1 MLVTS
6 AEANANTSPSHI
18 SGTLSTVPADIQLRL
33 GRLCAYLADYPSV
46 RSGPEREWLT
56 GGDARPGCWPEPAGW
71 RMDLL
76 MPDAPGADPAVRLA
90 LEEALVRAVPPA
102 PVLRIWQNQACV
114 VLGRGQRLEREVN
127 AAAAAAARVP
137 VLRRASGGGT
147 VYHDPGNL
155 NITMAVP
162 GWVPGLTGE
171 LAALV
176 AGVLRRLGLAPAATE
191 RGVFVGTAKL
201 SGLAAQLTRGATL
214 AHATLLVTTPAAR
227 VRAFLTP
234 APPDRRPL
242 DSRRSPV
249 LPLCEMARGMTVPA
263 ARSLVLAQAAE
274 RYGPLVPRAASAAE
288 ICWQER
294 LMAQP
299 YGNGTW
305 HAMGRAPVQATETKE
320 AQWTTKPAL
329 SCTG

>member
-1 MLVTS
+1 
-6 AEANANTSPSHI
+6 
-18 SGTLSTVPADIQLRL
+18 
-33 GRLCAYLADYPSV
+33 
-46 RSGPEREWLT
+46 
-56 GGDARPGCWPEPAGW
+56 
-71 RMDLL
+71 MDLVV
-76 MPDAPGADPAVRLA
+76 PDTPDTDPAANLA
-90 LEEALVRAVPPA
+90 LEEALVRAIPPA
-102 PVLRIWQNQACV
+102 PLLRIWQNEACV

-127 AAAAAAARVP
+127 VAAAAAAGVP

-147 VYHDPGNL
+147 VYHDLGNL

-176 AGVLRRLGLAPAATE
+176 AGALRRLGLAPAVTA
-191 RGVFVGTAKL
+191 RGVFVGAAKL
-201 SGLAAQLTRGATL
+201 SGLAAQLTRTATL
-214 AHATLLVTTPAAR
+214 AHATLLVTTPAPR

-234 APPDRRPL
+234 APQDRRRL
-242 DSRRSPV
+242 DSR
-249 LPLCEMARGMTVPA
+249 
-263 ARSLVLAQAAE
+263 RSLVLAQAAE

-294 LMAQP
+294 LMAQR

-305 HAMGRAPVQATETKE
+305 HATGRAPVQRTQTEE

>member
-1 MLVTS
+1 
-6 AEANANTSPSHI
+6 
-18 SGTLSTVPADIQLRL
+18 
-33 GRLCAYLADYPSV
+33 
-46 RSGPEREWLT
+46 
-56 GGDARPGCWPEPAGW
+56 
-71 RMDLL
+71 MDLVVL
-76 MPDAPGADPAVRLA
+76 EKPSTDPAANLA
-90 LEEALVRAVPPA
+90 LEEALVRAIPPG
-102 PVLRIWQNQACV
+102 PLLRIWQNEACV

-127 AAAAAAARVP
+127 VAAAAAAGVP

-147 VYHDPGNL
+147 VYHDLGNL

-176 AGVLRRLGLAPAATE
+176 AGALRRLGLASAATE
-191 RGVFVGTAKL
+191 RGVFVGAVKL

-214 AHATLLVTTPAAR
+214 AHATLLVTTPAPR
-227 VRAFLTP
+227 VRAFVTP

-249 LPLCEMARGMTVPA
+249 LPLCEIARGMSVAA
-263 ARSLVLAQAAE
+263 ARSLVLAEAAE

-294 LMAQP
+294 LMAQR

-305 HAMGRAPVQATETKE
+305 HATGRAPVQPTETKE